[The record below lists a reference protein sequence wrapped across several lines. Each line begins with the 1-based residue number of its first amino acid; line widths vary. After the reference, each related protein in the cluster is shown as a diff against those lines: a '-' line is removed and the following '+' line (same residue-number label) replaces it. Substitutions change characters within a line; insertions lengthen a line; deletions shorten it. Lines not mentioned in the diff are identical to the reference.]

1 MNWDLCFRF
10 PDSEFTENFNGAKV
24 MIYFETNKFTSVFQ
38 SIVDTYG
45 VGRYQ
50 EANPALFAAVTFPFL
65 FGVMYGDI
73 GHGFFLFTASLLMV
87 VNEKSIQKSGKL
99 GEITGMIFGGR
110 YMLLLMGF
118 FAIYMG
124 FIYNDIFSLTLPTFG
139 TSWKVS
145 SNFSYMTHVQPFGL
159 DPQWHN
165 AKNAL
170 VFQNSMKMK
179 MSVILG
185 ITQMIFGVFLKT
197 SNAIYFRKPLDFFF
211 ECLPML
217 VFAFSLFGYMIFL
230 IFYKWSIDWNNGVN
244 GMFGKLFFFFLDVSM
259 FFCTFPFLPYP
270 FFL

>member
-1 MNWDLCFRF
+1 M
-10 PDSEFTENFNGAKV
+10 PVSV
-24 MIYFETNKFTSVFQ
+24 MEINPLPEGTSPPTYFETNKFTSVFQ

-145 SNFSYMTHVQPFGL
+145 SNFSYMTHVQPVGL
-159 DPQWHN
+159 DPQCHN

-170 VFQNSMKMK
+170 GFQNSMKKK
-179 MSVILG
+179 MSAILG

-197 SNAIYFRKPLDFFF
+197 SNANYFRKPLDFFLNVCQCY
-211 ECLPML
+211 CL
-217 VFAFSLFGYMIFL
+217 LFHCSVI
-230 IFYKWSIDWNNGVN
+230 
-244 GMFGKLFFFFLDVSM
+244 
-259 FFCTFPFLPYP
+259 
-270 FFL
+270 